1 MPWLRAARS
10 NPFRPSAKLTSACAD
25 VHSAASANRLIRR
38 HRTGKDAKDKTKDT
52 AMGLFRKDLYHSF
65 LIGFL
70 IGTAGLAASIGGEAR
85 AEIVAQVLPGA

>member
-1 MPWLRAARS
+1 
-10 NPFRPSAKLTSACAD
+10 
-25 VHSAASANRLIRR
+25 
-38 HRTGKDAKDKTKDT
+38 
-52 AMGLFRKDLYHSF
+52 MGLFRKDLYHSF